1 VAVQPRP
8 ALLRPLL
15 AVADRLR
22 TSARLAVL
30 SIVLLV
36 PGLIATYSYAGVIG
50 GQVDFATL
58 EQAGTAVV
66 RPALVALSDTVAGRD
81 PDLDPLQK
89 AVGAHPELKLEKVM
103 SAVAGSGGRVA
114 QATTLAAFITEAG
127 NTSKLILDPD
137 LDSFYVMDLQIVQ
150 LPKALVAA
158 AHAADPV
165 AEVGTGGLVGDQ
177 AVHAGELTG
186 AATAIRSDVQTAD
199 GATAL
204 TGLAGRLTAV
214 TGAAS
219 AVEALAKTLTDTLD
233 KPGPA
238 DPSAAAVA
246 VRAAVDPAADVL
258 SELLAARVGG
268 FSQSRAITLSITA
281 AGLLIAVWFAAA
293 VWWRTRNDVRLAVTG
308 VTAIAEGD
316 LDVKPLPAGRDEF
329 GDIGRALATARTRL
343 FEVDAELR
351 HAHGVREKQMRA
363 NFMHQRESERQL
375 RERAQGVIDE
385 TATVIEGELHDVVS
399 RVDQVRTAAGTI
411 DERVS
416 AADEATRTVVARARE
431 AEDVVCAVE
440 ESLRRVAGTAQLIA
454 GIASQTRLLALNATI
469 EAARAG
475 EAGRGFTVVAN
486 EVKDLAMNTT
496 ESTEQIAEVIA
507 TLERDAA
514 NMASTIAAMVGG
526 IGGIDEATGVLRG
539 VASEQQSVVG
549 QLEER
554 VAETLGRIRKLSE
567 LTERLERRHSERI
580 AASGSLLIRT
590 DGGSTGHSAE
600 LVDLSAGGLRC
611 RYDRNTGLTLALGD
625 TVEVELQLGADRLA
639 VYARVLHVDAQD
651 ARIETGMQFMD
662 TPEHVAERINAH
674 VDSLLDNGQV

>member
-1 VAVQPRP
+1 VQPRP

-50 GQVDFATL
+50 GQIDFASL

-66 RPALVALSDTVAGRD
+66 RPALAALSDTVAGQS
-81 PDLDPLQK
+81 PDLGPLQK
-89 AVGAHPELKLEKVM
+89 AVGEHPELKLEKVM
-103 SAVAGSGGRVA
+103 SAVAGSGGRVS
-114 QATTLAAFITEAG
+114 QATALAAFITEAG

-158 AHAADPV
+158 AEAASPT
-165 AEVGTGGLVGDQ
+165 ASATGSGGLVGEQ
-177 AVHAGELTG
+177 AVHAGELSS
-186 AATAIRSDVQTAD
+186 AATAIRSDVQTAA

-204 TGLAGRLTAV
+204 TGLAGRLASLTA
-214 TGAAS
+214 AADS
-219 AVEALAKTLTDTLD
+219 IDALGKTLTDTLD

-238 DPSAAAVA
+238 DPSAVATAVKS
-246 VRAAVDPAADVL
+246 AVDPSVDVL
-258 SELLAARVGG
+258 SELLAVRVGG
-268 FSQSRAITLSITA
+268 FSQSRTVTLSITVV
-281 AGLLIAVWFAAA
+281 GLLIAIWFAAA
-293 VWWRTRNDVRLAVTG
+293 VWWRTRHDVHLVVTG
-308 VTAIAEGD
+308 MTAIAEGN
-316 LDVKPLPAGRDEF
+316 LAVKPIPAGRDEF
-329 GDIGRALATARTRL
+329 GDIGLALATARTRL
-343 FEVDAELR
+343 SEVDTELR
-351 HAHGVREKQMRA
+351 HAHGVREKQMKA
-363 NFMHQRESERQL
+363 SFMHQRESERQL

-385 TATVIEGELHDVVS
+385 TATVIEGELHDVVA

-431 AEDVVCAVE
+431 AEDVVSAVE

-526 IGGIDEATGVLRG
+526 ISGIDEATGVLRG
-539 VASEQQSVVG
+539 VASDQQAVVG

-554 VAETLGRIRKLSE
+554 VAETLGRIHKLSE
-567 LTERLERRHSERI
+567 LTERLERRHTERI
-580 AASGSLLIRT
+580 AASGSLVIRT
-590 DGGSTGHSAE
+590 DGGSTGYVAD
-600 LVDLSAGGLRC
+600 LVDLGAGGLRC
-611 RYDRNTGLTLALGD
+611 RYARDNGLGLALGD
-625 TVEVELQLGADRLA
+625 AVEVELHLGTDRLT
-639 VYARVLHVDAQD
+639 VYARVLHVDTHEGRSD
-651 ARIETGMQFMD
+651 VGMQFMD
-662 TPEHVAERINAH
+662 PPDDVAERINAH
-674 VDSLLDNGQV
+674 VGSLLDDGNGS

>member
-1 VAVQPRP
+1 MQPRP

-22 TSARLAVL
+22 TSARLSVL
-30 SIVLLV
+30 SVVLLV
-36 PGLIATYSYAGVIG
+36 PGLIAVYSYAGVIG

-58 EQAGTAVV
+58 EQAGTVVV
-66 RPALVALSDTVAGRD
+66 RPALVALSDTVAGHS
-81 PDLDPLQK
+81 PDLGPLHA
-89 AVGAHPELKLEKVM
+89 AVTAHPELELEKVM
-103 SAVAGSGGRVA
+103 SAVAGSGGRVS
-114 QATTLAAFITEAG
+114 QATALAALITEAG

-158 AHAADPV
+158 AAA
-165 AEVGTGGLVGDQ
+165 AEPIAQVGTGALVGEQ
-177 AVHAGELTG
+177 AVHAGELST
-186 AATAIRSDVQTAD
+186 AATAIRSDVQTAA

-204 TGLAGRLTAV
+204 AGLANRLSALTA
-214 TGAAS
+214 AAS
-219 AVEALAKTLTDTLD
+219 AVEALAKNLTDTLD
-233 KPGPA
+233 KPGAA
-238 DPSAAAVA
+238 DPSAFAAA
-246 VRAAVDPAADVL
+246 VRAGIDPAVDVL
-258 SELLAARVGG
+258 SDLLAVRVGG

-281 AGLLIAVWFAAA
+281 IGLFIAVWFAAA
-293 VWWRTRNDVRLAVTG
+293 VWWRTRNDVHLAVTG

-316 LDVKPLPAGRDEF
+316 LAVKPVPAGRDEF
-329 GDIGRALATARTRL
+329 GDIGRALSTARTRL
-343 FEVDAELR
+343 AEVDSELR
-351 HAHGVREKQMRA
+351 RAHRVREKQTHA
-363 NFMHQRESERQL
+363 SFMHQRESERQL
-375 RERAQGVIDE
+375 RARAQGVIDE
-385 TATVIEGELHDVVS
+385 TATVIEGELHDVVA

-411 DERVS
+411 EERVS
-416 AADEATRTVVARARE
+416 AAEAATRSVVERARQ
-431 AEDVVCAVE
+431 AEDVVSAVE

-475 EAGRGFTVVAN
+475 AAGRGFTVVAN

-507 TLERDAA
+507 TLEHDAA
-514 NMASTIAAMVGG
+514 NMANTIAAMVGG

-539 VASEQQSVVG
+539 VASDQQSVVG

-580 AASGSLLIRT
+580 AAGGSLLIRT
-590 DGGSTGHSAE
+590 DGSSAGHPAD

-611 RYDRNTGLTLALGD
+611 RYDKRAGLALALGG
-625 TVEVELQLGADRLA
+625 TVEVELHLGADRLT

-651 ARIETGMQFMD
+651 GRVEVGMQFMD
-662 TPEHVAERINAH
+662 PPEDAAERINAH
-674 VDSLLDNGQV
+674 VNSMLDSGHV

>member
-1 VAVQPRP
+1 
-8 ALLRPLL
+8 
-15 AVADRLR
+15 
-22 TSARLAVL
+22 
-30 SIVLLV
+30 
-36 PGLIATYSYAGVIG
+36 
-50 GQVDFATL
+50 
-58 EQAGTAVV
+58 
-66 RPALVALSDTVAGRD
+66 
-81 PDLDPLQK
+81 
-89 AVGAHPELKLEKVM
+89 
-103 SAVAGSGGRVA
+103 
-114 QATTLAAFITEAG
+114 
-127 NTSKLILDPD
+127 
-137 LDSFYVMDLQIVQ
+137 
-150 LPKALVAA
+150 
-158 AHAADPV
+158 
-165 AEVGTGGLVGDQ
+165 
-177 AVHAGELTG
+177 
-186 AATAIRSDVQTAD
+186 
-199 GATAL
+199 
-204 TGLAGRLTAV
+204 
-214 TGAAS
+214 
-219 AVEALAKTLTDTLD
+219 
-233 KPGPA
+233 
-238 DPSAAAVA
+238 
-246 VRAAVDPAADVL
+246 
-258 SELLAARVGG
+258 VGG
-268 FSQSRAITLSITA
+268 FSKSRAITLTITA
-281 AGLLIAVWFAAA
+281 IGLLIAVWFAAA
-293 VWWRTRNDVRLAVTG
+293 VWWRTRNDVQLAVTG

-431 AEDVVCAVE
+431 AEDVVSAVE

-514 NMASTIAAMVGG
+514 NMANTIAAMVGG

-539 VASEQQSVVG
+539 VASDQQSVVG

-590 DGGSTGHSAE
+590 DGGSTGYPAD
-600 LVDLSAGGLRC
+600 LVDLSAGGVRC
-611 RYDRNTGLTLALGD
+611 RYDRATGLKLALGD
-625 TVEVELQLGADRLA
+625 SVEIELHLGEDRLT
-639 VYARVLHVDAQD
+639 VYARVLHLDAQD
-651 ARIETGMQFMD
+651 SRMETGMQFMD
-662 TPEHVAERINAH
+662 TPEDVAERINAH
-674 VDSLLDNGQV
+674 VGSLLDTGQV

>member
-1 VAVQPRP
+1 VQPRP

-30 SIVLLV
+30 SVVLLV
-36 PGLIATYSYAGVIG
+36 PGLVATYSYAGVIG

-58 EQAGTAVV
+58 EQAGTTVV
-66 RPALVALSDTVAGRD
+66 RPALVALSDTVAGRS

-103 SAVAGSGGRVA
+103 SEVAGSGGRVS
-114 QATTLAAFITEAG
+114 QATALAAFITEAG

-158 AHAADPV
+158 AEAASPT
-165 AEVGTGGLVGDQ
+165 ASATGEGGLVGDQ
-177 AVHAGELTG
+177 AVHAGELSS
-186 AATAIRSDVQTAD
+186 AATAIRSDVQTAA
-199 GATAL
+199 GATKLTALANRLSAL
-204 TGLAGRLTAV
+204 TT
-214 TGAAS
+214 AAS
-219 AVEALAKTLTDTLD
+219 AVEALAKNLTDTLD
-233 KPGPA
+233 KPGAA
-238 DPSAAAVA
+238 DPSAVA
-246 VRAAVDPAADVL
+246 GAIRAAVDPAVDVL
-258 SELLAARVGG
+258 SELLAVRVGG
-268 FSQSRAITLSITA
+268 FSQSRTITLSITA
-281 AGLLIAVWFAAA
+281 AGLLIAIWFAAA
-293 VWWRTRNDVRLAVTG
+293 VWWRTRRDVHLAVTG

-316 LDVKPLPAGRDEF
+316 LDVKPVPTGRDEF
-329 GDIGRALATARTRL
+329 GDIGRALATARIRL
-343 FEVDAELR
+343 AQVDAELK

-431 AEDVVCAVE
+431 AEDVVSAVE

-514 NMASTIAAMVGG
+514 NMANTIAAMVSG

-539 VASEQQSVVG
+539 VASDQQSVVG

-590 DGGSTGHSAE
+590 GGGSTGYSAD
-600 LVDLSAGGLRC
+600 LVDLSAGGVRC
-611 RYDRNTGLTLALGD
+611 RYDRDTGLTLTVGD
-625 TVEVELQLGADRLA
+625 TVEVELYLGADRLA

-651 ARIETGMQFMD
+651 GRMETGMQFMD
-662 TPEHVAERINAH
+662 PPEDVAKRINAH
-674 VDSLLDNGQV
+674 VDSLLDTGQV

>member
-1 VAVQPRP
+1 VQPRP

-36 PGLIATYSYAGVIG
+36 PGLVATYSYAGVIG
-50 GQVDFATL
+50 GQIDFATL

-66 RPALVALSDTVAGRD
+66 RPALAALSDTVAGRS
-81 PDLDPLQK
+81 PDLAPLQT
-89 AVGAHPELKLEKVM
+89 AVGQHPELELEKVM
-103 SAVAGSGGRVA
+103 SAVAGSGGRVS
-114 QATTLAAFITEAG
+114 QATALAAFITEAG

-158 AHAADPV
+158 AEAASPT
-165 AEVGTGGLVGDQ
+165 ATAGTGALVGEQ
-177 AVHAGELTG
+177 AVHAGELSS
-186 AATAIRSDVQTAD
+186 AATAIRSDVQTAA

-204 TGLAGRLTAV
+204 TGLAGRLTSL
-214 TGAAS
+214 TAAADS
-219 AVEALAKTLTDTLD
+219 IDALGKTLTDTLD

-238 DPSAAAVA
+238 DPSAVAAAVK
-246 VRAAVDPAADVL
+246 AAVDPAVDVL
-258 SELLAARVGG
+258 SELLAVRVGG
-268 FSQSRAITLSITA
+268 FSQSRTVTLSITV
-281 AGLLIAVWFAAA
+281 AGLLIAIWFAAA
-293 VWWRTRNDVRLAVTG
+293 VWWRTRRDVHLAVTG

-316 LDVKPLPAGRDEF
+316 LGMKPVPAGRDEF
-329 GDIGRALATARTRL
+329 GDIGRALATARSRL
-343 FEVDAELR
+343 SEVDAELR
-351 HAHGVREKQMRA
+351 HAHGVREKQMHA
-363 NFMHQRESERQL
+363 SFMHQRESERQL

-385 TATVIEGELHDVVS
+385 TATVIEGELHDVVA

-431 AEDVVCAVE
+431 AEDVVSAVE

-539 VASEQQSVVG
+539 VASDQQAVVG
-549 QLEER
+549 QLEAR
-554 VAETLGRIRKLSE
+554 VAETLGRIHKLSE

-580 AASGSLLIRT
+580 AASGSLVIRA
-590 DGGSTGHSAE
+590 DGGSTGYAAD

-611 RYDRNTGLTLALGD
+611 RYPRDNGLGLALGD
-625 TVEVELQLGADRLA
+625 AVEVELHLGIDRLT
-639 VYARVLHVDAQD
+639 VYARVLHVDAHNGR
-651 ARIETGMQFMD
+651 AEVGMQFMD
-662 TPEHVAERINAH
+662 PPDEVAELIDAH
-674 VDSLLDNGQV
+674 VGSLLDNGNGS